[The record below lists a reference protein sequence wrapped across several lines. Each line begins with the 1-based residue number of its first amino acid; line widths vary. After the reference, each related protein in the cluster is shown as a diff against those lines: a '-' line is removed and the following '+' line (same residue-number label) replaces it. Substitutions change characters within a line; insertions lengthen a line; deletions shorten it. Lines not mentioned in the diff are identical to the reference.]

1 MSDPDGSDHLVL
13 EGWITTREA
22 AEMLGVTLHQVRHL
36 AYEGVIEAKKIA
48 HAWIV
53 KRASVEAYATS
64 DRRPGPKPRE

>member
-1 MSDPDGSDHLVL
+1 MTDPGRPDNLVL
-13 EGWITTREA
+13 EDWITTREA

-36 AYEGVIEAKKIA
+36 AYKGVIEAKKIA

-53 KRASVEAYATS
+53 KRASVEAYAAS